1 MSSTV
6 KSAERALDVLTFLST
21 RAAPVPAM
29 VVARE
34 CGIPKSS
41 AYHLLNA
48 MRARNFVLYH
58 EEGTWGLGGG
68 ALELSSTAMQTKP
81 LERIS
86 RPVLRSLALSM
97 RQRAHVAV
105 LLGGEVLYVAKEP
118 TGAVGAQMDPAVGV
132 HLPAHLTAVGTAMLM
147 CLPGRQVRALY
158 PHGRR
163 LPQLTSRGPADLTEL
178 GMVLNRWRERGYAV
192 EHGQVFEGMSC
203 VAAPV
208 RDHTGAA
215 TAAIG
220 VTVVSEHHTQQS
232 LERLGVQLRA
242 AAQQLA
248 RARGYRPSA
257 LAPQAGTAQP
267 PASTVPARRYGS

>member
-1 MSSTV
+1 
-6 KSAERALDVLTFLST
+6 
-21 RAAPVPAM
+21 M

-58 EEGTWGLGGG
+58 EEGTWGLGGS
-68 ALELSSTAMQTKP
+68 ALDLSSTAMQTKP

-86 RPVLRSLALSM
+86 RPILRSLALSL

-105 LLGGEVLYVAKEP
+105 LVGTEVLYVAKEP
-118 TGAVGAQMDPAVGV
+118 TGAVGAHMDPGVGV
-132 HLPAHLTAVGTAMLM
+132 QLPAHLTATGTAMLM

-158 PHGRR
+158 PHGRQLSR
-163 LPQLTSRGPADLTEL
+163 LTSRGPADLTEL

-232 LERLGVQLRA
+232 LEHLGVQLRA
-242 AAQQLA
+242 AAKQLA

-257 LAPQAGTAQP
+257 VAPRPSAAEA
-267 PASTVPARRYGS
+267 PANSAPVRRYGT

>member
-34 CGIPKSS
+34 CHIPKSS

-48 MRARNFVLYH
+48 MRARNFVLHH
-58 EEGTWGLGGG
+58 EDGTWGLGGG
-68 ALELSSTAMQTKP
+68 ALDLSSTAMQTEP
-81 LERIS
+81 LERLS
-86 RPVLRSLALSM
+86 RPVLRGLALAEQ
-97 RQRAHVAV
+97 QRAHVAV
-105 LLGGEVLYVAKEP
+105 LLGTDVLYVAKEP
-118 TGAVGAQMDPAVGV
+118 NSAVGVRMDPAVGV

-147 CLPGRQVRALY
+147 TLPGPRVRALY

-163 LPQLTSRGPADLTEL
+163 LPHLTGRGPADLTEL
-178 GMVLNRWRERGYAV
+178 GVVLNRWRDRGYAM
-192 EHGQVFEGMSC
+192 EHGQAFEGMSS

-220 VTVVSEHHTQQS
+220 VTVVSGHHTQQS
-232 LERLGVQLRA
+232 LEQLGSRLRGA
-242 AAQQLA
+242 AHQLA
-248 RARGYRPSA
+248 RARGYRPG
-257 LAPQAGTAQP
+257 AGSP
-267 PASTVPARRYGS
+267 RPAVPAPAPRRHAS